1 MFGAENA
8 MANNYLKG
16 SWDWTESDAGT
27 YIFVDGYASVV
38 LAASTS
44 YQFGVLD
51 SDKPNEGG
59 TFYKRSITISS
70 TATDVVFTS
79 TDNNCTL
86 QTGVAGKY
94 IFKVTWYQHDDSKWY
109 PHLDVYFPEE
119 YEPRTGL
126 TIGNFGTICMTK
138 EAPIADI
145 TGAEFY
151 SIYGKDAETPT
162 ELYLVKEED
171 KLVAGRPYIFK
182 ATATTISTKLIGA
195 PTSEGNYHG
204 LYGTF
209 ETSLSVESTVEEPL
223 YILSNNTVVKAG
235 SGCSITNGRA
245 YIKMNEVSVTAAPS
259 APSAIRLDLEENNAT
274 SIETIEASEK
284 AVKFIENGQ
293 MYILRGGIKYDA
305 TGRVVK

>member
-1 MFGAENA
+1 MFGAEKA
-8 MANNYLKG
+8 WGTDYLKG
-16 SWDWTESDAGT
+16 SWDEWEGLITFT
-27 YIFVDGYASVV
+27 DGVATVTLTASE
-38 LAASTS
+38 TP
-44 YQFGVLD
+44 YQFGIDNGGAWRSVNGGSITGDVSGWWFNSTSGNVSLKATID
-51 SDKPNEGG
+51 GVYTVVITGWTNEGQS
-59 TFYKRSITISS
+59 FWFPIVSVY
-70 TATDVVFTS
+70 
-79 TDNNCTL
+79 
-86 QTGVAGKY
+86 
-94 IFKVTWYQHDDSKWY
+94 Y
-109 PHLDVYFPEE
+109 PQE

-182 ATATTISTKLIGA
+182 ATATSISTKLIGA
-195 PTSEGNYHG
+195 PTSEGNHNG

-209 ETSLSVESTVEEPL
+209 ETSLSVESTNENPL

-245 YIKMNEVSVTAAPS
+245 YIKMNEVPVTAAPS
-259 APSAIRLDLEENNAT
+259 APSAIRLDLEENGAT
-274 SIETIEASEK
+274 SIDAIEASEK